1 MTALTLAEKLAVLER
16 ITKTAGWREIDRACA
31 EVKFTRGYA
40 DHGDDI
46 TTVVCVGEAFDEA
59 LDLSGYAAISLL
71 QGNWSWRWRLVVRL
85 AGVILRLLD
94 AEGNAQWLRE
104 QRAKGETLRGLVQA
118 WIVNE
123 GAQGEPETDKEGDRG

>member
-46 TTVVCVGEAFDEA
+46 TTVQCVGEAFDEA
-59 LDLSGYAAISLL
+59 LDLSGYAAISRL
-71 QGNWSWRWRLVVRL
+71 QGRWSWRWWLVVFL
-85 AGVILRLLD
+85 AGIQGRLLM
-94 AEGNAQWLRE
+94 AEARAQEKRARE
-104 QRAKGETLRGLVQA
+104 GFRAELGEFL
-118 WIVNE
+118 E
-123 GAQGEPETDKEGDRG
+123 GTGRIKPREGKR

>member
-1 MTALTLAEKLAVLER
+1 MAATDATLHDKLAVLER

-46 TTVVCVGEAFDEA
+46 TTVQCVGEAFDEA

-71 QGNWSWRWRLVVRL
+71 QGNWSWRWWLVVFL
-85 AGVILRLLD
+85 AGLQGRLLI
-94 AEGNAQWLRE
+94 AEARAQERDNGRRE
-104 QRAKGETLRGLVQA
+104 AER
-118 WIVNE
+118 
-123 GAQGEPETDKEGDRG
+123 